1 MGTPLKILLLEDSD
15 TDAEIIQRL
24 LKKSDH
30 TYEFSVVMSKEAYL
44 QALDNY
50 QPDVI
55 LSDNSLPQFN
65 ATEALQIV
73 RQRSQGIP
81 FILVT
86 GTVSEEYAADIIK
99 SGADDFILKDRLL
112 RLPVAI
118 EAALNQKQTEKEKL
132 EAQEKNSFKAGLL
145 NTIGQAV
152 MATDLNGVISF
163 WNKAAEEIYGWT
175 IEEAIGKN
183 IVDLIPIQQPK
194 EQASEI
200 IKELRQ
206 GHSLSA
212 ELMVKRKNGT
222 IFPVFINN
230 APVYDLQHN
239 LSGIIGVSSD
249 ITERKKTENDIKD
262 LSEQLRSLSSHLQNI
277 REEERIQI
285 ARDIHDELGQQ
296 LTGLKMEISW
306 LLKKLGAVDQMIG
319 QQGKDILNLI
329 DETVKSVRRISSNLR
344 PSILDD
350 LGLIAALEWHSSEV
364 ENRSGIKVAFKT
376 NTKELNLPV
385 TTSTELFRI
394 YQEVLTN
401 VERHSNG
408 HEVVSILQINDN
420 NLILEIKDDG
430 QGMDPAIKNNKKN
443 LGLIGIKE
451 RTFILG
457 GQYELNSEPG
467 KGTEI
472 KITIP
477 L

>member
-1 MGTPLKILLLEDSD
+1 MEAPLKILLLEDSD
-15 TDAEIIQRL
+15 TDAEIIQHL
-24 LKKSDH
+24 LKKSDP

-44 QALDNY
+44 QALDDY

-73 RQRSQGIP
+73 RQRSQVIP

-132 EAQEKNSFKAGLL
+132 DAQEKNSFKAGLL

-175 IEEAIGKN
+175 VEEAIGKN
-183 IVDLIPIQQPK
+183 VADLIPIQSK
-194 EQASEI
+194 EQGGELM
-200 IKELRQ
+200 KELRQ
-206 GHSLSA
+206 GHALSA

-222 IFPVFINN
+222 IFPVFISN
-230 APVYDLQHN
+230 APVYDLQHK

-249 ITERKKTENDIKD
+249 ITERRKTENDIKD

-306 LLKKLGAVDQMIG
+306 LLKKVGTADEMIG
-319 QQGKDILNLI
+319 QQGRDILNLI

-364 ENRSGIKVAFKT
+364 ENRSGIKVNFKA

-408 HEVVSILQINDN
+408 HEVVSILQINEN
-420 NLILEIKDDG
+420 SLILEIKDDG
-430 QGMDPAIKNNKKN
+430 QGIDPATKNNKKN

-457 GQYELNSEPG
+457 GRYELNSEPG
-467 KGTEI
+467 KGTQV